1 MIPMDTPIS
10 LSSEKFEL
18 LSAYLDGEVSPTE
31 RQQVEEWL
39 ASDAKLQETYHQML
53 ALQSGLKTMPAAA
66 PSMPTE
72 QLVSQVMLRLDRQQS
87 KRWVWGGLGAAAA
100 LLIGALSGLLSGNQG
115 GMFQT
120 AQQPL
125 PSPSIALPQQ
135 PDASSTLAMR
145 PGNPAESKTL
155 MIVLERPPVAI
166 PVVPDSAQ
174 PNTFDDSAPSN
185 F

>member
-1 MIPMDTPIS
+1 MDTPIS
-10 LSSEKFEL
+10 LPSEKFEL

-31 RQQVEEWL
+31 RQQVEAWL
-39 ASDAKLQETYHQML
+39 ASDAKLQETYRQML
-53 ALQSGLKTMPAAA
+53 ALQNGLKTIPAAA

-115 GMFQT
+115 GGMFQT

-135 PDASSTLAMR
+135 PDTSSAMAMR
-145 PGNPAESKTL
+145 PGNAAESKTL

-166 PVVPDSAQ
+166 PDVPASSQ
-174 PNTFDDSAPSN
+174 PNTFDDSAPAN